1 MTKTNTTTRPV
12 VKSTN
17 PELYVQHTFHMK
29 RARKYTYNY
38 SVIDDYIVANW
49 KTSSFRVMSE
59 ELNELQNR
67 IEYRVQVLKAHG
79 LIEGKN
85 NMERGKLM
93 KTRKHLVTWLKEID
107 NKLEGVA

>member
-1 MTKTNTTTRPV
+1 MTNTNTTTRPV

-29 RARKYTYNY
+29 RAHKYTYNY
-38 SVIDDYIVANW
+38 SVIDDYIVDNW
-49 KTSSFRVMSE
+49 KTSSLRVMSA
-59 ELNELQNR
+59 ELNELQGR
-67 IEYRVQVLKAHG
+67 IEYRVQVLKAHD

-93 KTRKHLVTWLKEID
+93 KTRNHLVTWLKEID
-107 NKLEGVA
+107 SKLEGVA